1 MNSLA
6 TNQTNYIEIAQRQL
20 SDSIT
25 RTIQDKTNSYRG
37 IAMTF
42 RKFSEGKD
50 SLDSFKSFL
59 LSEQYASKSKENVYN
74 YFRSIANKNVKNEE
88 AKKLVI
94 ESLKNTYIEATKETK
109 KSKNRIEIEQETM
122 HLGKDYLQ
130 EKDIEKVCSHLRAT
144 QIPFKNTNRDIQGN
158 IKLALIIEFLFKTG
172 CRVDE
177 LAQIRKEETILNG
190 VAKIKL
196 HGKGSKSR
204 YTTISRNFY
213 SEIEEVFQG
222 KEYLFETKKHTKIIH
237 QNLWKNLTDAF
248 LLCGYGEK
256 GKYKIHPHTLRHS
269 FSMDKLEKGMDIKT
283 LSELLGHSDIDITLR
298 TYIHANPEKYKDM
311 IIGREWNR

>member
-6 TNQTNYIEIAQRQL
+6 TNENNYLELAQRQL

-50 SLDSFKSFL
+50 NLESFKSFL
-59 LSEQYASKSKENVYN
+59 LSEQYASNSKENVYN

-94 ESLKNTYIEATKETK
+94 ESLKNTYIDATKETK
-109 KSKNRIEIEQETM
+109 KSKNRIENEQDSM
-122 HLGKDYLQ
+122 NLGTDYLL
-130 EKDIEKVCSHLRAT
+130 KDDIKKVCNYLIVKPTSN
-144 QIPFKNTNRDIQGN
+144 KNRTDKNGN
-158 IKLALIIEFLFKTG
+158 IKLALIIRFLFVTG

-177 LAQIRKEETILNG
+177 LSQIRKSEIHLNG

-204 YTTISRNFY
+204 YTTIERTFY
-213 SEIEEVFQG
+213 NEIDDIFKG
-222 KEYLFETKKHTKIIH
+222 KEYLFETSTYTKLDNK
-237 QNLWKNLTDAF
+237 NLWKKLSTAF
-248 LLCGYGEK
+248 LECGYGEK
-256 GKYKIHPHTLRHS
+256 KKYTIHPHTLRHS
-269 FSMDKLEKGMDIKT
+269 FAMDKLEKGMDVKT
-283 LSELLGHSDIDITLR
+283 LSELLGHSDISITLR
-298 TYIHANPEKYKDM
+298 TYIHANPEKYKDL
-311 IIGREWNR
+311 ILEKW